1 MALYLIIERISFWPL
16 FTMPPDS
23 RGSVAV
29 NHIKQFPFLEAFDI
43 FAYMIYMLG
52 TYTPF
57 EKKNEWDGKKKIN
70 VFLFFYLRVLIEEIK
85 RLFFCLEI

>member
-29 NHIKQFPFLEAFDI
+29 NYIKQFPFLEAFDI

-52 TYTPF
+52 TYTPL
-57 EKKNEWDGKKKIN
+57 EKKNEWDEKKK
-70 VFLFFYLRVLIEEIK
+70 LMFFYSFIWE
-85 RLFFCLEI
+85 F